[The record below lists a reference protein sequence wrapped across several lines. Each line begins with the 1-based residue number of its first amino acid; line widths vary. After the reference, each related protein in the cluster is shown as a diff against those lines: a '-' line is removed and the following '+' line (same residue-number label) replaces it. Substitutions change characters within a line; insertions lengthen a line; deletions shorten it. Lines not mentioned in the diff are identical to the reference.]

1 MLGRVPFTVSHL
13 AAVLPLRGRS
23 GRLSRLPVAP
33 LVVGAMVPDLPAVV
47 GENWLR
53 PRTHGLPAAVTLD
66 VVLTLVVVVIWAL
79 GVKPAVVT
87 VAPALA
93 ARWDPAPRWRPMT
106 AWWWYVA
113 AALGSLTHVVWD
125 AFTHSGEGAAV
136 WFPELS
142 GHGVLFFAL
151 QLGSS
156 ALGLAYVLL
165 WSRSWW
171 RRTAAR
177 ADGARLASGR
187 FHVAVLT
194 LALAGLVGAW
204 RRSVG
209 VHAAGAG
216 WLEPGGAVGE
226 LVFGLICGALV
237 GALLLAAAYRAWW
250 VVRRLRGE
258 TAASASA
265 SAAAASLRPASRP
278 APDPST
284 R

>member
-13 AAVLPLRGRS
+13 AAVLPLRGRA
-23 GRLSRLPVAP
+23 GRLGRLPLAP

-66 VVLTLVVVVIWAL
+66 VALTLVVVVVWAL
-79 GVKPAVVT
+79 GVKPAVVA

-93 ARWDPAPRWRPMT
+93 ARWDPAPRWRPTT

-142 GHGVLFFAL
+142 GQGGLFFAL

-156 ALGLAYVLL
+156 ALGLAYVLVL
-165 WSRSWW
+165 TRSWW
-171 RRTAAR
+171 LRTADR

-187 FHVAVLT
+187 FRAAVLT
-194 LALAGLVGAW
+194 LALAALAGAW
-204 RRSVG
+204 RRSE
-209 VHAAGAG
+209 GAPALGTG

-226 LVFGLICGALV
+226 VVFGLICGALV
-237 GALLLAAAYRAWW
+237 GALLLAAAYRASR
-250 VVRRLRGE
+250 VARRLRGG
-258 TAASASA
+258 TAASS
-265 SAAAASLRPASRP
+265 SAASLRPASRP